1 MAVAVAQLVK
11 RLLPTLEIR
20 SSNPVN
26 VKFYSQSPRLIC
38 FDKKRPGKAHLNTN
52 QQCGIRK
59 NTQRSTFKRKNLVY
73 K

>member
-26 VKFYSQSPRLIC
+26 VKFYSQSPLLIC
-38 FDKKRPGKAHLNTN
+38 FDKKRPGKAHYTN

-59 NTQRSTFKRKNLVY
+59 NTQISTFKRKNLVY